1 MPAGQAFALGGLFV
15 DRRAAAVA
23 ALDGVG
29 LLGCGH
35 WVQKEKGPRWAGL
48 GWFAVVVPVLSTLS
62 RGVS

>member
-15 DRRAAAVA
+15 DRCAAAAA

-35 WVQKEKGPRWAGL
+35 GVQKEKGPRWAGL
-48 GWFAVVVPVLSTLS
+48 GC
-62 RGVS
+62 